1 MVVVIQMTAAMIKVA
16 APIAIAILIAVLV
29 LPIQV
34 VLMMVHPEAPQ
45 VVLVLLTL
53 VQVVA
58 LLVEVIR
65 VEARAVALREAQEME
80 AVLRARLDQ
89 VEAQAEEL
97 LRQVIILK
105 DQEE

>member
-1 MVVVIQMTAAMIKVA
+1 
-16 APIAIAILIAVLV
+16 
-29 LPIQV
+29 
-34 VLMMVHPEAPQ
+34 MMVHPEVPK

-58 LLVEVIR
+58 LLVGVIR
-65 VEARAVALREAQEME
+65 AEAQAVALREAQEME

-97 LRQVIILK
+97 LRQVITLK